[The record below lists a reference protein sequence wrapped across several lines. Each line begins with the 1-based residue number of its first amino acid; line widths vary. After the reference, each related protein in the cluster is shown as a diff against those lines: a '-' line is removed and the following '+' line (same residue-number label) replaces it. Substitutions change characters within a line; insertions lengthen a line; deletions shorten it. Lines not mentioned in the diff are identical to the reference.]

1 MKLERMELV
10 GLEVSD
16 LDAAMQEFGDL
27 LGVEFIRIEFDDT
40 PVIEELPADEPPSAQ
55 GTRMSMAM
63 DKNGY
68 LELIQAHPPTTR
80 ERVRNIHF
88 KVDDIEEA
96 IVEMRAKGYRLVSN
110 IRIGRMREAVWG
122 AREAHG
128 LRMCMVQYDGPSMIE
143 AMLDGGPT
151 PV

>member
-68 LELIQAHPPTTR
+68 LELIQTHPPTTR

>member
-16 LDAAMQEFGDL
+16 LDAAMKEFGDL

-40 PVIEELPADEPPSAQ
+40 PVIEELPADEPPAAQ

-63 DKNGY
+63 DKSGY

-143 AMLDGGPT
+143 AMLDGGPV

>member
-1 MKLERMELV
+1 MDVERMELV
-10 GLEVSD
+10 GLEVVD
-16 LDAAMQEFGDL
+16 LDAAMKEFGDL
-27 LGVEFIRIEFDDT
+27 LGVEFVRIEFDGT
-40 PVIEELPADEPPSAQ
+40 TVVEELPADEPPHAQ
-55 GTRMSMAM
+55 ATRMSMAM
-63 DKNGY
+63 DRSGY
-68 LELIQAHPPTTR
+68 LELIQNHPPTSR

-88 KVDDIEEA
+88 KVDDIEQA
-96 IVEMRAKGYRLVSN
+96 IVDMRAKGYRLVSN

-128 LRMCMVQYDGPSMIE
+128 LRMCMVQYDGPSMID

>member
-16 LDAAMQEFGDL
+16 LDAAIEEFSDL

-63 DKNGY
+63 DRSGY

>member
-16 LDAAMQEFGDL
+16 LDAAVKKFEDL
-27 LGVEFIRIEFDDT
+27 LGVDFIRIEFDGS
-40 PVIEELPADEPPSAQ
+40 VRIEELPADEPPHAQ
-55 GTRMSMAM
+55 STRMSMAM
-63 DKNGY
+63 DRAGY
-68 LELIQAHPPTTR
+68 LELIQAHPPTTH

-88 KVDDIEEA
+88 KVDDIEAA
-96 IVEMRAKGYRLVSN
+96 IVEMRGKGYRLVSN

-143 AMLDGGPT
+143 AMVEDAPAQA
-151 PV
+151 